1 MTSFV
6 LALLLLLQPPQLS
19 IPKQPHAPQIERV
32 EFQEIH
38 YQLPARE
45 MNPENIWLAS
55 ADQKVPWSHTTEP
68 ISAKKLWEKAPR
80 RGKGIKVA
88 VLDTGIDK
96 EHFDLVGRIVAE
108 KDFTNSRSGTKDVQ
122 GHGTHCAGIVGAADN
137 DRGVVGIA
145 PECSFLLGKVLGD
158 SGSGSSRGIALGIR
172 WAVDNGADVISMSLG
187 GGAPDP
193 ETRAA
198 IQYAVSKKVYVVA
211 AAGNS
216 GPRDNTTEYPG
227 SYEECICVGSSNSA
241 GKISS
246 FSSRGKALDIS
257 APGEGILST
266 YPGDKLAT
274 LSGTSMATPFVAGCV
289 AAILSEYDNK
299 GFARPTTAEMIVQIQ
314 KVAFDLPPTG
324 IDNTSGAGII
334 VPDAV
339 AVVGQNP
346 PSPPSP
352 TPVIGQVE
360 INLDDLTP
368 AARERVLAADPDF
381 GGIIIKRK
389 TTTVEG
395 LVEEFSVPTT
405 LPTFFR
411 VKIKGDWYEIPST
424 VITFKPEWL
433 AKPTTLIITLHKGTV
448 TKVEVK

>member
-1 MTSFV
+1 M
-6 LALLLLLQPPQLS
+6 
-19 IPKQPHAPQIERV
+19 IEKV
-32 EFQEIH
+32 EFKEVT
-38 YQLPARE
+38 YQIPARE
-45 MNPENIWLAS
+45 MNPENLWLAS
-55 ADQKVPWSHTTEP
+55 ADQKIPWSHETAP
-68 ISAKKLWEKAPR
+68 ISAKRLWEKAPL

-96 EHFDLVGRIVAE
+96 QHFDLVGRIVAE
-108 KDFTNSRSGTKDVQ
+108 KDFTNSRTGTQDVQ

-227 SYEECICVGSSNSA
+227 SYEECVCVGSSNIQ

-246 FSSRGKALDIS
+246 FSSRGAPLDIS
-257 APGEGILST
+257 APGESILST

-274 LSGTSMATPFVAGCV
+274 LSGTSMATPFVAGCF
-289 AAILSEYDNK
+289 ATILSEFDRAK
-299 GFARPTTAEMIVQIQ
+299 VTRPTTVELLALVQ
-314 KVAFDLPPTG
+314 KHAFDLPPTG
-324 IDNTSGAGII
+324 RDNQSGAGII

-339 AVVGQNP
+339 VVTGP
-346 PSPPSP
+346 PIGDPPVLP
-352 TPVIGQVE
+352 QPGIGQVE
-360 INLDDLTP
+360 INLSDLTP
-368 AARERVLAADPDF
+368 EAQKRVLAADPDF

-405 LPTFFR
+405 NPSSFR

-433 AKPTTLIITLHKGTV
+433 SKPTTLIITLHKGSV